1 MSEFAVSAPAVS
13 PRRSAIGRRAVMPYL
28 VWEAILVPVVVVL
41 FFLASLRGS
50 IFHGPGLWYSIAEIG
65 FLASGL
71 ALSLRTGTPNLA
83 VPTIAGAAGAGYA
96 KLAVNGWP
104 AIVALLLAL
113 LAAVVFGLVL
123 GLVTGVTGLPGWAVS
138 LAGLAVAQAV
148 TFELTNGTTLLVPGS
163 AVLSSGTG
171 LVWALLFLLV
181 SVGGGALWLVP
192 AVQTMLVA
200 VGPDG
205 QRERRLGGRLPGAL
219 AGFVGSC
226 LLAAVGGIIAVG
238 YLRAASPASV
248 MNLSLVFAAVL
259 IGGASLFGTRAGVAG
274 TFLGVLALAA
284 TERALVMQDASF
296 WVRELVYG
304 LAILFGLFV
313 GWVLD
318 LLSSGQ
324 RAPDQAL
331 LSYP

>member
-1 MSEFAVSAPAVS
+1 
-13 PRRSAIGRRAVMPYL
+13 
-28 VWEAILVPVVVVL
+28 
-41 FFLASLRGS
+41 
-50 IFHGPGLWYSIAEIG
+50 
-65 FLASGL
+65 

-200 VGPDG
+200 VGP
-205 QRERRLGGRLPGAL
+205 
-219 AGFVGSC
+219 
-226 LLAAVGGIIAVG
+226 
-238 YLRAASPASV
+238 
-248 MNLSLVFAAVL
+248 
-259 IGGASLFGTRAGVAG
+259 
-274 TFLGVLALAA
+274 
-284 TERALVMQDASF
+284 
-296 WVRELVYG
+296 
-304 LAILFGLFV
+304 
-313 GWVLD
+313 
-318 LLSSGQ
+318 
-324 RAPDQAL
+324 
-331 LSYP
+331 